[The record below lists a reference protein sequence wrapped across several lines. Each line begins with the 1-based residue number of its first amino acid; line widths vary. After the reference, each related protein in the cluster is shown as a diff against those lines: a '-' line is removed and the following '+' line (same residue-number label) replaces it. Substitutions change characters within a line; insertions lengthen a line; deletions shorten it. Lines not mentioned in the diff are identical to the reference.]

1 MWGEEVEKQSP
12 KGSLATPVYSNVT
25 RARQI
30 FGITLEA
37 WATAA
42 HFCGEERGEDS
53 LQATPVRSNNKTY
66 QPSSNLCVPAPS
78 RSPQSRCSHPHT
90 SAPLTH
96 QHTRGKST
104 AVSLHFP
111 LTLIFT
117 ADLG

>member
-1 MWGEEVEKQSP
+1 MWGEEVEKRSP
-12 KGSLATPVYSNVT
+12 KGSSATPVFSNVT

-42 HFCGEERGEDS
+42 HFCGEGTGEDS